1 MEVDRATT
9 PTGDAPAA
17 AEAVHTATAASG
29 ARARKARGSLWTDG
43 HSRALTAG
51 VLAARS
57 AGGACVR
64 VVLAD
69 GSAVEV
75 EVKHSKESIPAL
87 VEANEKIRLAAAA
100 AEGRRQQRWIEQVE
114 AAAPSGSPAPP
125 PERPTKSMRKRAARR
140 AKIEK
145 QAAQLRLLEEAKAVA
160 DDQREERLQGLM
172 RQALERISQ
181 LASAAATSAKARIV
195 ARRAVLEQG
204 GEPLPVA
211 VLAGTAGAAYSD
223 EEFGDKLRKALDGL
237 PAERLSTALET
248 LLRDDLMRSDEFDL
262 FD

>member
-145 QAAQLRLLEEAKAVA
+145 QAAQLRLLEEAKAAA
-160 DDQREERLQGLM
+160 DDQRE
-172 RQALERISQ
+172 ERISQ